1 MPLVSAVGCHTVV
14 EHLRPIANLES
25 LGIAEELGQAD
36 LFPFDKQ
43 NFVKILSQKIG

>member
-25 LGIAEELGQAD
+25 LGIAEELGQVGS
-36 LFPFDKQ
+36 FPFDKQ
-43 NFVKILSQKIG
+43 DFVKMFAQKID